1 MSVRAFGGEA
11 TRMRE
16 MFDRV
21 AWRYDLVNRV
31 LSAGTDRRWRSAVAE
46 EVVQDHPALVL
57 DACSGT
63 GDQALAIA
71 RHPAFTGKIVCSDIS
86 WEMLQRGK
94 MKMLRTNI
102 PSRSWSPLRTHSASL
117 AQGPSAIEAAVSL
130 RRTRSMGA
138 RSFSTS
144 RAKEYLFAT
153 YVLSDVHELVFRENT
168 FDCATVCFGV
178 RNFEDLTGGLGELHR
193 VLRLGGKLIILEF
206 SKPQNRVAG
215 KMYGWYLSS
224 LLPAMGGMLSGQGDA
239 YRYLASSI
247 KGFLTP
253 PELTHH
259 LEESGF
265 VQVKHRLMTSGIV
278 ALTTAVKK
286 KER

>member
-1 MSVRAFGGEA
+1 MSALAFGGEA

-46 EVVQDHPALVL
+46 EVIQDHPALVL

-71 RHPAFTGKIVCSDIS
+71 RHPAFTGKIICSDIS
-86 WEMLQRGK
+86 WEMLQRAK
-94 MKMLRTNI
+94 TKIEM
-102 PSRSWSPLRTHSASL
+102 PLAAS
-117 AQGPSAIEAAVSL
+117 
-130 RRTRSMGA
+130 M
-138 RSFSTS
+138 
-144 RAKEYLFAT
+144 
-153 YVLSDVHELVFRENT
+153 LSDIHALAMRENIY
-168 FDCATVCFGV
+168 DCATVCFGV
-178 RNFEDLTGGLGELHR
+178 RNFGDLAGGLGELHR
-193 VLRLGGKLIILEF
+193 VLRPGGKLIILEF

-265 VQVKHRLMTSGIV
+265 GQVKHRLMSSGIV
-278 ALTTAVKK
+278 ALTTAVKT